1 MNSNLTDHGL
11 PLVSLKE
18 QRRDLVVSL
27 AGTNGT
33 IAKETVAE
41 IAALQTAVTAVEAV
55 IIDLD
60 DEASSAT
67 GDNDLRD
74 GISN

>member
-60 DEASSAT
+60 DEASSAI